1 MKHISPTAKI
11 LKSDVA
17 DGRHVG
23 QYISGYNSF
32 IHSFIQRKLAVLKRF
47 EPTEEA
53 GSSWQVAQPAQRC
66 SSQAA

>member
-32 IHSFIQRKLAVLKRF
+32 IHSFIHSAKISRA
-47 EPTEEA
+47 EA
-53 GSSWQVAQPAQRC
+53 F
-66 SSQAA
+66 